1 MNRNTQFFRKV
12 HNKYLAL
19 EVFSY
24 AYDSL
29 DECLDVIPAVN
40 RKYRLLLVSQY

>member
-1 MNRNTQFFRKV
+1 MKV

-19 EVFSY
+19 EIFSY

-29 DECLDVIPAVN
+29 EECLDVIAYVN
-40 RKYRLLLVSQY
+40 RKYRILLVTQY